1 MIFIE
6 ELPSLF
12 EYHKTAKE
20 LNLQAMTVWVSKD
33 RFIIVPNLSRSR
45 IPSVLEINRKS
56 KAIREHF
63 NLKE

>member
-12 EYHKTAKE
+12 EYHKSSKQ

-33 RFIIVPNLSRSR
+33 RFVIVPTLNRSR
-45 IPSVLEINRKS
+45 IPTVL
-56 KAIREHF
+56 
-63 NLKE
+63 